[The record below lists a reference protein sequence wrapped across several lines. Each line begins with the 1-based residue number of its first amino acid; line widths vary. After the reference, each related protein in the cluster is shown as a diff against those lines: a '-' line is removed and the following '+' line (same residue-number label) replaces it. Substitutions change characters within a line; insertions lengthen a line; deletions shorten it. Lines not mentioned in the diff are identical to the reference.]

1 MHSLLYIRPITG
13 VGIRGSTY
21 ALLLL
26 IQQINEH
33 RQRRRRCNECR
44 IQITIGKICRTSTGV
59 RDNVVIVPLAN
70 SLANEKL
77 DGGFPCLFRSCKLA
91 PISFNLLS
99 AGFFFFFFLF
109 KRKQRLFHQYRFVCP
124 PPVVSQKDLRS
135 LVAAEIFHEF
145 RRRTVL
151 HVFNSF
157 CADIYGFVAYR
168 IIVSLF
174 FFSSSRDRNLDEN
187 HPRTRTSMRIFIKQ
201 INAFFFR
208 PIVSQDATRRP
219 SFHEYSYNIG
229 IGGPR
234 NEVIVSHT
242 FITPSQHPR
251 ANKA

>member
-1 MHSLLYIRPITG
+1 MCVCVCGTRGEGWWSRQTHQTLATMHSLLYIRPITG

-99 AGFFFFFFLF
+99 AGFFFFFFCLNASNDYF
-109 KRKQRLFHQYRFVCP
+109 ISIDSFV
-124 PPVVSQKDLRS
+124 LR
-135 LVAAEIFHEF
+135 
-145 RRRTVL
+145 
-151 HVFNSF
+151 
-157 CADIYGFVAYR
+157 
-168 IIVSLF
+168 
-174 FFSSSRDRNLDEN
+174 
-187 HPRTRTSMRIFIKQ
+187 P
-201 INAFFFR
+201 
-208 PIVSQDATRRP
+208 
-219 SFHEYSYNIG
+219 
-229 IGGPR
+229 
-234 NEVIVSHT
+234 
-242 FITPSQHPR
+242 
-251 ANKA
+251 